1 MAKIMKFISVISLIL
16 TIIFALIYKVL
27 SNDIVFSLMITFATI
42 MYHFVIRLAAGFDLL
57 FVFMQRFNRARIL
70 KMRQKDL

>member
-1 MAKIMKFISVISLIL
+1 MAKIMKFISVISSIL
-16 TIIFALIYKVL
+16 KV
-27 SNDIVFSLMITFATI
+27 F
-42 MYHFVIRLAAGFDLL
+42 FVTSILAADFDLL